1 MKHQT
6 THFLSK
12 RSRMGASLIILAMT
26 SALGAGAVAQTESN
40 TDASAVLQRIE
51 EQETVLRIQAEELQK
66 QGAAIENQFR
76 ILRAQFEELQVL
88 KRQLTAG
95 HTEPNGVDSGVRLS
109 QDDVDPAKVLAP
121 GMPRPVAPKGVEGFP
136 DAAETQEPVKIAEAT
151 TADTEAAAGE
161 SGDAARPNS
170 ERPMDQ
176 LLIDAGGIL
185 LPRGTLQIEPSFEY
199 THSSG
204 NNVAISGFTVFDAI
218 VIGQIRVDDL
228 RRDIMTASLAARYGL
243 ADRLQIEARV
253 PGIMRRDTEIF
264 GIGTA
269 DIRERTTNAL
279 NLGDLE
285 TTLSWQP
292 LANNGLIPATV
303 LRGTARFP
311 TGTHPFEIPTEDIDR
326 GGQTRLV
333 SPPTGTGFYSATAG
347 GSFVWRNDPLVY
359 FGGAD
364 YTLALPRTFDDF
376 GRVNPG
382 NTFGW
387 NAGFNFAVSDRVS
400 ISTSFIN
407 RHTKKTF
414 TNGMDQIGTATNDAR
429 LIFGTAIATPSG
441 RTLLASAGI
450 GLTEQSPDF
459 SITFSLPFT
468 YRGVGDGIP
477 FLPSADPAGLF

>member
-1 MKHQT
+1 
-6 THFLSK
+6 
-12 RSRMGASLIILAMT
+12 MGASLVVLAMT
-26 SALGAGAVAQTESN
+26 SMLGAGAIAQSDSN
-40 TDASAVLQRIE
+40 VDAGAVLQRIA

-76 ILRAQFEELQVL
+76 ILRAQFEELQLL

-95 HTEPNGVDSGVRLS
+95 HTESNGADSGVRLS
-109 QDDVDPAKVLAP
+109 QDDVDPRQVLAP
-121 GMPRPVAPKGVEGFP
+121 GLPRPVAPKGVEGFS
-136 DAAETQEPVKIAEAT
+136 DRSKNQEPIKIADAKTVDT
-151 TADTEAAAGE
+151 TAEGDT
-161 SGDAARPNS
+161 SNSSDAARPNS
-170 ERPMDQ
+170 ERPIDQ
-176 LLIDAGGIL
+176 LLIDTGGIL

-204 NNVAISGFTVFDAI
+204 NNVAINGFTVFDAI
-218 VIGQIRVDDL
+218 VIGTIRVDDL

-243 ADRLQIEARV
+243 ADRLQLEVRV
-253 PGIMRRDTEIF
+253 PGMYRRDTEVF

-269 DIRERTTNAL
+269 DIRERRTNSL
-279 NLGDLE
+279 NLSDIE

-292 LANNGLIPATV
+292 LANDGLIPATV

-311 TGTHPFEIPTEDIDR
+311 TGTHPFEIATEDIDR
-326 GGQTRLV
+326 GGQTRLIT
-333 SPPTGTGFYSATAG
+333 PPTGSGFYSATVG

-376 GRVNPG
+376 GTVNPG

-400 ISTSFIN
+400 VSTSFIN
-407 RHTKKTF
+407 RHTKKTVQGGF
-414 TNGMDQIGTATNDAR
+414 AQIGTAANDAR

-450 GLTEQSPDF
+450 GLTDQSPDF

-468 YRGVGDGIP
+468 YRSVGDGIP